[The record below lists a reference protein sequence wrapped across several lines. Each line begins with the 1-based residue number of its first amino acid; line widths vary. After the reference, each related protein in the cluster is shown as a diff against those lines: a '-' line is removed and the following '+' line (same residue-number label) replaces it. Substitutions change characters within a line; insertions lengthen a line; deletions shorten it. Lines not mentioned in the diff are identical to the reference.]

1 MGCNDIAC
9 VWFSPSPPVTYLQW
23 SAVWQLGALW
33 PAMTGGQG
41 LKVGGCGRRGL
52 WLHFTVSFCSAHTLP
67 VFTSCELS
75 MVLCIL
81 KACYH
86 HSNTV
91 VFLMAE
97 KKAYKCL
104 SRWLNSMWLITC
116 SSRPWIQVCFHKWG
130 RDCTL
135 FESQNMYFLN
145 KCIVLLGHLF

>member
-1 MGCNDIAC
+1 MGCNVIAR
-9 VWFSPSPPVTYLQW
+9 VWFSPSPPVTSLRW

-75 MVLCIL
+75 MVQCIL

-86 HSNTV
+86 HSTTV
-91 VFLMAE
+91 VFWMAE
-97 KKAYKCL
+97 KKAYKRL

-116 SSRPWIQVCFHKWG
+116 SSRLWIQVCFHKWG
-130 RDCTL
+130 
-135 FESQNMYFLN
+135 
-145 KCIVLLGHLF
+145 IVLCLNHKTCIFYINAFFL